1 MSLALGTRLGP
12 CDITESIGAGGMGEV
27 YRLSRCFSTG
37 RLSSEGSDSNGLA
50 CKDARR

>member
-12 CDITESIGAGGMGEV
+12 YDITESIGAGGMGEV

-37 RLSSEGSDSNGLA
+37 RLSSEGSDGNEPA
-50 CKDARR
+50 VRNARR